1 MFGDRSGK
9 RGADAARFKD
19 RLRKVANETLPPASP
34 KANLFTPRGDRRAA
48 GSTRTSLFVPG
59 TIVQASGAR
68 HPVVVAN
75 LSEGGAELRS
85 MRALGVLRNFELL
98 VPSHGVRR
106 KARTAWRGD
115 GVFGVAFED

>member
-1 MFGDRSGK
+1 MAKQPGEEQSH
-9 RGADAARFKD
+9 GAQPGQPR
-19 RLRKVANETLPPASP
+19 PAQTESQGEVVQD
-34 KANLFTPRGDRRAA
+34 L
-48 GSTRTSLFVPG
+48 PG